1 MCKNCAFDF
10 IVGADARV
18 CPSKRPCLPASM
30 PICLLRNEF
39 FSRLLHHDLDFV
51 ELVHA
56 RQYPDKLPSLQGGV
70 GGRLHFT
77 TNFRPF

>member
-30 PICLLRNEF
+30 P
-39 FSRLLHHDLDFV
+39 S
-51 ELVHA
+51 A
-56 RQYPDKLPSLQGGV
+56 SLETNSPAGY
-70 GGRLHFT
+70 FT

>member
-30 PICLLRNEF
+30 PICLLRNEY
-39 FSRLLHHDLDFV
+39 FSRLLHH
-51 ELVHA
+51 ELPPVLNVDTL
-56 RQYPDKLPSLQGGV
+56 RQFTIFDYSSAEVVDVLPSQ
-70 GGRLHFT
+70 
-77 TNFRPF
+77 